1 MKEDYNLDEI
11 DGMEDE
17 DIYEEK
23 ERARELEEDEIEDWQ
38 EAWMEGY
45 EEA

>member
-1 MKEDYNLDEI
+1 MKEEYTFEELDEI
-11 DGMEDE
+11 EDE
-17 DIYEEK
+17 DIYKGK

>member
-1 MKEDYNLDEI
+1 MKEDYNELDNLDDDI
-11 DGMEDE
+11 YDE
-17 DIYEEK
+17 D

-45 EEA
+45 EGA